1 MPTTPETPDPT
12 SGAERPDATPEPPT
26 AGPEYAERLRTLST
40 ARWKRVLDVQAPYR
54 AHLRRLRLGR
64 TLDVGCGTG
73 RNLRA
78 LDPGSVGVDHNPYS
92 VRIAREA
99 GLSAVTSD
107 EFLADPELARP
118 GAFDS
123 MLVAH
128 VVEHLE
134 PSTAR
139 AVLQSY
145 VPSIRPGGRVVL
157 ITPQERGYASDAT
170 HVAFT
175 DTTALRALATDL
187 GLTPERAYSFPF
199 PRVAGK
205 IFTYNEFVLLARR
218 PASD

>member
-1 MPTTPETPDPT
+1 MPPTPETPPADD
-12 SGAERPDATPEPPT
+12 GAVPAT
-26 AGPEYAERLRTLST
+26 AGADYAARLQTLST

-54 AHLRRLRLGR
+54 AHLRRLALGR

-73 RNLRA
+73 RNLHA
-78 LDPGSVGVDHNPYS
+78 LDAGSVGVDHNPFS

-99 GLSAVTSD
+99 GFTAVTSD
-107 EFLADPELARP
+107 EFFADPELSRP
-118 GAFDS
+118 AAFES

-134 PSTAR
+134 PTTAR
-139 AVLQSY
+139 DVLASY
-145 VPSIRPGGRVVL
+145 VPCIRPGGRVVL

-175 DTTALRALATDL
+175 DTAALAELATDL
-187 GLTPERAYSFPF
+187 GLETERAYSFPF

-205 IFTYNEFVLLARR
+205 VFTYNEFVLLARR
-218 PASD
+218 PASA